1 MSTFGEQRKTE
12 WTSFHLMLFRSCYEG
27 KLMKCAQG
35 CLQTAWGLCFSSIFK
50 VNGRKLCLNIHAFLE
65 KIRMASL
72 MLILFEELF
81 VDNWF

>member
-1 MSTFGEQRKTE
+1 
-12 WTSFHLMLFRSCYEG
+12 
-27 KLMKCAQG
+27 MKCAQG
-35 CLQTAWGLCFSSIFK
+35 CLQTAWGLCFSSIFE
-50 VNGRKLCLNIHAFLE
+50 VNGWKLCLNIHAFLE